1 LPGVT
6 DDCRRVAFTSNA
18 NDIVAQDTTFTSDI
32 FVRDRVTGGVELISV
47 NTAGEPGFPSS
58 GGFLKPPAMSQD
70 GRFVAFDSYARNLVP
85 GDTNEST
92 DVFLRDRLARTTV
105 RVSVSS
111 SGEQAESASAVE
123 GMSADGRYILF
134 SSRARNLV
142 ADDTNGTATDVFIHD
157 GSTRTTTL
165 VSRKH
170 DGTQVTEDSLAYD
183 LSNDGRFVAFES
195 RGTYTSGDTNNAL
208 DAFVKDLRTGA
219 VERVSVSNS
228 EKQFG
233 SGGSAPSMSADGNLV
248 AFSGGP
254 ANTLPQVYVRNR
266 AAKATALVSANIH
279 GKPGN
284 RSSFAASI
292 SANGRY
298 VAFGTGADEMAPGPG
313 TDFFDL
319 YVRDLRTKTTVM
331 ASITSS
337 GTPIQQSTGFGAMC
351 DTGVAFYSAYPM
363 VMPDSD
369 TNQQIYFRSL

>member
-1 LPGVT
+1 MSPRWTRRLLAWAAASVIAITATAAPAVAAPTTTRISSSITGGPSNGTSQLPGVT
-6 DDCRRVAFTSNA
+6 DDCRHVAFTSNA

-70 GRFVAFDSYARNLVP
+70 GRFVAFDSFARNLVP
-85 GDTNEST
+85 GDSNEST

-111 SGEQAESASAVE
+111 AGEQAESASAVE

-142 ADDTNGTATDVFIHD
+142 ADDTNGTATDIFIHD

-165 VSRKH
+165 VSRKR
-170 DGTQVTEDSLAYD
+170 DGTQVSEDSLAYD

-266 AAKATALVSANIH
+266 GAKTTTLVSANIH

-292 SANGRY
+292 S
-298 VAFGTGADEMAPGPG
+298 
-313 TDFFDL
+313 
-319 YVRDLRTKTTVM
+319 
-331 ASITSS
+331 
-337 GTPIQQSTGFGAMC
+337 
-351 DTGVAFYSAYPM
+351 
-363 VMPDSD
+363 
-369 TNQQIYFRSL
+369 